1 MGMVGRDRNKLRLRN
16 GNNHVRSGYNR
27 VRNGNNERR
36 NGSGESRNSNR
47 QQRNGNDQRKTVDQE
62 RTNEIR
68 RGNSN
73 GIDHNNNNPAPSKQK
88 DGVRGV
94 LFRLGLLYS
103 AVLAMYFIG
112 APIVHDYLAGNFYG
126 TSKSIFTYI
135 FSRAV
140 ARKIIERRL

>member
-16 GNNHVRSGYNR
+16 GYNR

-94 LFRLGLLYS
+94 LFRLERLLYS